1 MIYKNIG
8 VKLNLI
14 VVYGI
19 KTGGFIM
26 KTLLLVA
33 KREYAM
39 NLYYAE
45 LKKVFKNRLNI
56 IPCYHVGDDNTFLTS
71 KKISNAD
78 IVLITNIYS
87 FPIARRQ
94 MSSDV

>member
-1 MIYKNIG
+1 
-8 VKLNLI
+8 
-14 VVYGI
+14 
-19 KTGGFIM
+19 M